1 MIKLKNDCI
10 FVLYQYDRE
19 LGTEMTFYY
28 STFKKAYKAMKNYAK
43 MEQLKLGEPRHRQ
56 ETETWT
62 YETNDEDIVFIIK
75 EKEIDL

>member
-10 FVLYQYDRE
+10 FVLYQFDRG
-19 LGTEMTFYY
+19 LDTEITLYY
-28 STFKKAYKAMKNYAK
+28 SSFKKAYKAMKYYAK

-56 ETETWT
+56 NTWT
-62 YETNDEDIVFIIK
+62 YETNDEDIVFVIK

>member
-10 FVLYQYDRE
+10 FVLYQFDRG
-19 LGTEMTFYY
+19 LDTEITLYY
-28 STFKKAYKAMKNYAK
+28 SSFKKAYKAMKYYAK

-56 ETETWT
+56 NTWT
-62 YETNDEDIVFIIK
+62 YETNDEDIIFVIK